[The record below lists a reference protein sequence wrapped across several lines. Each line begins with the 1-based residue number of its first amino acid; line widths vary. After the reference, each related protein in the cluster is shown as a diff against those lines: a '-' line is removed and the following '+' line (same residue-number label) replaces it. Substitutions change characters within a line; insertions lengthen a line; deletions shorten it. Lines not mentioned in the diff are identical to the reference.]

1 MTGHPLRHATLWRLP
16 RVFFVAV
23 TCIYS
28 LAVTTILAESTALA
42 AEPATPTPLPQ
53 QEDRNRIEQKKLS
66 RITVTGGAIAAE
78 EVPGAAD
85 VLAGEELEAAK
96 GAVDDINRVLR
107 RIPGVNI
114 QEEDGFGLR
123 PNIGLRG
130 AASERSENIT
140 LMEDSVLAA
149 PAPYS
154 APAAYY
160 FPPIG
165 RMEGIEVLK
174 GASQIKYGPR
184 TTGGSLNMFSTSIPR
199 ELSGSFTGKAGEE
212 DSLIGHLWLG
222 DSKKNVGWL
231 LESYQSKSDGFKH
244 LDGGGD
250 TGFDL
255 EDYMGKLR
263 INTDPAAEYYQE
275 LELKLGT
282 YDQDANET
290 YLGLSDE
297 DFAADPFR
305 RYAGSARDH
314 IDVEH
319 DQLALRHFG
328 ELGAGLDLTTTF
340 YTNKTNRN
348 WYKLD
353 SVGGVGITDILDD
366 TGTYAEEF
374 GWIRGDTSSPDGALS
389 LRNNRR
395 QYAARGIQSALGY
408 DLKTGAL
415 EHELEFGARYH
426 YDYEDR
432 FQEEDGYRMDN
443 RTLVLTN
450 PGAPGS
456 QANRQSEAD
465 ALALYLQDR
474 ATLGDL
480 TLTPGL
486 RYEQVNLEYT
496 DYGKADP
503 DRTGAALKRNYSGV
517 EQWIPGLG
525 SHYQLTDSTGI
536 FAGIHKGFA
545 PPGPSAND
553 DVDPEES
560 VNYEAGVKHASGA
573 LDSELT
579 LFYNDYSNLLGAD
592 TAASGGQGTGD
603 LFNAGAATVY
613 GLESLVKYDLADSF
627 DVAFGLPLFA
637 NYTFTQAEFDDDFSS
652 PLYGDVC
659 SGDPIPYI
667 AEHQAAAGIGVEYEK
682 VGVALAM
689 HYVDS
694 MPTAAAE
701 EGRRGGPRTDS
712 YVVFDLEAEYRVQER
727 AKIFGVIENLFDDE
741 YIVALRPAGAR
752 PGRPQTIMAGF
763 RVDF

>member
-1 MTGHPLRHATLWRLP
+1 MVIRFPLFSALILS
-16 RVFFVAV
+16 AV
-23 TCIYS
+23 IFS
-28 LAVTTILAESTALA
+28 SSPEAHGD
-42 AEPATPTPLPQ
+42 EPTPTPTP
-53 QEDRNRIEQKKLS
+53 ESERAVIEGKKLS
-66 RITVTGGAIAAE
+66 RITVTGGAYAAE

-85 VLAGEELEAAK
+85 VLAGEELEEAK

-107 RIPGVNI
+107 RIPGINI

-140 LMEDSVLAA
+140 LMEDGVLAA

-165 RMEGIEVLK
+165 RMEAIEVLK

-184 TTGGSLNMFSTSIPR
+184 TTGGSLNMLSTSIP
-199 ELSGSFTGKAGEE
+199 EEFSGTFTGKAGEE
-212 DSLIGHLWLG
+212 DSLLGHLHLG

-231 LESYQSKSDGFKH
+231 LETYQSKSDGFKH

-255 EDYMGKLR
+255 QDYLGKIRL
-263 INTDPAAEYYQE
+263 NTDPTSDYYQE

-282 YDQDANET
+282 YNQDANET

-297 DFAADPFR
+297 DFEADPFR
-305 RYAGSARDH
+305 RYRGSARDN
-314 IDVEH
+314 ITVEH
-319 DQLALRHFG
+319 DQLTLRHFG
-328 ELGAGLDLTTTF
+328 ELGENLDLTTTF
-340 YTNKTNRN
+340 YSNKTSRN

-353 SVGGVGITDILDD
+353 SVGGTSISTVMDD
-366 TGTYAEEF
+366 TTTYADEF
-374 GWIRGDTSSPDGALS
+374 AWIRGDLNSPDNALA

-395 QYAARGIQSALGY
+395 QYAARGVQSVLGY
-408 DLKTGAL
+408 DVETGAV
-415 EHELEFGARYH
+415 EHAFEFGARYH

-432 FQEEDGYRMDN
+432 FQEDDKYRMDN
-443 RTLVLTN
+443 GTLVLTTA
-450 PGAPGS
+450 GTPGS
-456 QANRQSEAD
+456 QANRIAEAD
-465 ALALYLQDR
+465 ALALYLQDK
-474 ATLGDL
+474 AMWGAWTF
-480 TLTPGL
+480 TPGV
-486 RYEQVNLEYT
+486 RYEKVNLEYS

-503 DRTGAALKRNYSGV
+503 DRTEGNMKRNYSGV
-517 EQWIPGLG
+517 DVWIPGLG
-525 SHYQLTDSTGI
+525 THYQLTDSTGL

-560 VNYEAGVKHASGA
+560 INYETGVKYERGA
-573 LDSELT
+573 IDSEMT

-592 TAASGGQGTGD
+592 TAASGGQGSGD

-613 GLESLVKYDLADSF
+613 GLETLVKYDLADLF
-627 DVAFGLPLFA
+627 DVGFGLPVFA
-637 NYTFTQAEFDDDFSS
+637 NYTFTQAEFDDTFDS
-652 PLYGDVC
+652 PLYGAVT

-667 AEHQAAAGIGVEYEK
+667 AEHQAAAGIGIKYEK
-682 VGVALAM
+682 VAFNLGM
-689 HYVDS
+689 HYVDA
-694 MPTAAAE
+694 MPTAAAA
-701 EGRRGGPRTDS
+701 EGKRGGPKTDS
-712 YVVFDLEAEYRVQER
+712 YVVFDLEGSYQLKENT
-727 AKIFGVIENLFDDE
+727 KIFGVIENLFDND

-752 PGRPQTIMAGF
+752 PGRPQTIMAGVKLTF
-763 RVDF
+763 